1 MPLPDLTSSTNTGWR
16 PEYWW
21 LKHWIIFKS
30 SLAKRNKEEPHLLNL
45 IYISST
51 FHLKFTECTSY
62 DPPTN
67 KQPVPPLV
75 VSMAFSWE
83 YFWCSFSPLV
93 VFFGLNNDLVDP
105 QFWSLFLVNVTPG
118 QFFGGNLGEGE
129 IWISILTRWGYV
141 HWPPQWV
148 PKGWTLQV
156 PYVSNPLGF
165 KLHPGMEGGG
175 TFDFSLIM
183 FTYFLRKN
191 HRYMEDH
198 PSKWLVNNHG

>member
-1 MPLPDLTSSTNTGWR
+1 MKTRILVVETLNHIQIIPCKKEQRGTSST
-16 PEYWW
+16 
-21 LKHWIIFKS
+21 
-30 SLAKRNKEEPHLLNL
+30 EPCIY

-118 QFFGGNLGEGE
+118 PFFWGNLDEGE
-129 IWISILTRWGYV
+129 IWISILARWGYV

-148 PKGWTLQV
+148 PKGWTLR
-156 PYVSNPLGF
+156 GC
-165 KLHPGMEGGG
+165 
-175 TFDFSLIM
+175 
-183 FTYFLRKN
+183 LRKQPFEGSISIPGWRVVV
-191 HRYMEDH
+191 HLIF
-198 PSKWLVNNHG
+198 P